1 MAGRR
6 ARRVPKR
13 LTLGSEAAGK
23 WSEANMETELDDEL
37 YDEQLGLTLSASILT
52 AGRELAGT
60 IGTAFS
66 AVTGASSAAATTEA
80 ALGSAA
86 ALQGPGKRQASE
98 VANAKRTPQ
107 TRKRRRTAQPAPAV
121 AAAAEE
127 TPTLAQRLWKP
138 LMNTIRGNPADSAA
152 SVAEDAGAD
161 ATTGTGAAGAS
172 AGAGASAAGAAGAAA
187 ATAAAAGDGAADAAA
202 GTAAAAPEV
211 DADAEPD
218 ADTEVSASA
227 AAPRAAAAAP
237 ASTLAPAVDIAPT
250 AGVDAGADA
259 GACAVTSQS
268 FVQLPPWNHK
278 KHKDRDYSQPP
289 WNQDPPDCNVE
300 VKAMIEDCRRT
311 AARAPEGFRRE
322 ILKRFADQVEE
333 IMAMIPGEEN
343 VEAAQK
349 NIAIIAQHKETF
361 YHHSEQFARDWAE
374 DATGGSV
381 PTPTSIGFFMPALGS
396 AGLCARINAYEL
408 AKFKSCPPALLEQAA
423 QKARTISNMVSAAT
437 KCVDC
442 QNKKATFGKR
452 ATGRRAQW
460 CANCKKN
467 HSGAIDVRNTPCVC
481 CDALTQPHYLNVND
495 KGIVSRK
502 KWCGECS
509 QFRRDAYSDNTSC
522 AVCGIK
528 GFDELSFM
536 IPTSEDAVSRNAH
549 TFLCKQCVDSASRQ
563 TICQGI
569 RSDQGLIELKRPD
582 RQPKRKTTG
591 RRKSRAD
598 PALPTTGA
606 APALSTTGVEV
617 ALSSTRAAP
626 APALQQPT
634 DEDEVDDF
642 VVKSILAKRT
652 RQGKLEYRVRWLGY
666 GEDDDTWEPK
676 RNLTNV
682 HEKIA
687 EFEAKEMADEIVKVL
702 GFQLISAMQLARKA
716 SAKWTKIT
724 VSLGAKC
731 DKLSP
736 KEKHVLE
743 RYCDAAAAYAA
754 DAPTTPPPAKR
765 SKGKGKRAA
774 ATVRSA
780 FHEVALRQCADD
792 DIKKLQQRCKK
803 HGVSFL
809 NQ

>member
-1 MAGRR
+1 
-6 ARRVPKR
+6 
-13 LTLGSEAAGK
+13 
-23 WSEANMETELDDEL
+23 METELDDEL

-259 GACAVTSQS
+259 GACAVTSQP

-278 KHKDRDYSQPP
+278 KHKARDYSQPP

-343 VEAAQK
+343 VDVAQK

-452 ATGRRAQW
+452 ATGRRAHW
-460 CANCKKN
+460 CADCKKN
-467 HSGAIDVRNTPCVC
+467 HTGAVDVRNTPCVC
-481 CDALTQPHYLNVND
+481 CDALTQPRYLSVNVRVVREELEGVVLE
-495 KGIVSRK
+495 GIVSRK
-502 KWCGECS
+502 KWCAECS
-509 QFRRDAYSDNTSC
+509 QFRRDAVSDKTSC
-522 AVCGIK
+522 EGCGK
-528 GFDELSFM
+528 GGFDELSFM
-536 IPTSEDAVSRNAH
+536 IPTSEDAVSKPDRMFLRNKYK
-549 TFLCKQCVDSASRQ
+549 FLCRQCALCKDDSASQQ
-563 TICQGI
+563 TICQA
-569 RSDQGLIELKRPD
+569 RSNGLLIELKRLD
-582 RQPKRKTTG
+582 RQPKRKATG

-598 PALPTTGA
+598 AALPITGA
-606 APALSTTGVEV
+606 APALPTTGVEV
-617 ALSSTRAAP
+617 ALPS
-626 APALQQPT
+626 ALQQPT
-634 DEDEVDDF
+634 DEF
-642 VVKSILAKRT
+642 VVESILAKRT

-676 RNLTNV
+676 GNLTNV

-803 HGVSFL
+803 HGVLFL